1 MSRDPSGE
9 HAVTPPFEQ
18 EPESFNGRKVV
29 LTGIVTLVI
38 FTLASIWAMHIW
50 RTEERINA
58 PAGFKVPK
66 EMGQA
71 EIGVVDQ
78 IPFEQVKEPGAL
90 RARTLERL
98 RSYGWVDRRRGV
110 VHIPVERAFDLVQP
124 ELQKGRG
131 K

>member
-9 HAVTPPFEQ
+9 HAATPPFEQ

-29 LTGIVTLVI
+29 ATGIITLVI

-50 RTEERINA
+50 RTEERLNA
-58 PAGFKVPK
+58 PAGFSVPK
-66 EMGQA
+66 AMGRD
-71 EIGVVDQ
+71 EIGIVDQ
-78 IPFEQVKEPGAL
+78 VPFDQVNAPAVL
-90 RARTLERL
+90 RARKLERL

-110 VHIPVERAFDLVQP
+110 VHIPVERAYDLVQL